1 MLLEKVF
8 EILKS
13 QKKKEEDID
22 SVSQE
27 NMEIQKVTNSKDQE
41 KYSTTFESNSDS
53 GANTDKTNITL
64 DHSRDSYSS
73 NFESGTNESKPE
85 DTVEQ
90 GKKQDLVEELY
101 QKSHKVSGTKD
112 IDGSMTHKTS
122 FDEQEPDEDQI
133 SESQTSESVPEAAA
147 PVPEPH
153 PLAGDWNVLSTI
165 EEVTT
170 VDTETGQE
178 DLTAHHSHTG
188 EDTYKQ
194 SKHFSYNDQ
203 SYDMSEDGIQ
213 SLSDDHQII
222 HSGSYQKDKEEAHSN
237 AFNLSKEDIESKNIT
252 RETPTV
258 FSESTRVQM
267 EGDDVGSFVSNSA
280 LNASSDIS
288 DSVNSKLGE
297 SNALQMSEKEPSIH
311 LEENQKALLCTSESA
326 VESLKIS
333 QNIEKDTVDI
343 IEDIIEKAVLI
354 SEHALM
360 DQRSITP
367 NEFVALSIQDTD
379 DDTNLSM
386 VEEYSNNIAQPVSV
400 DLSHSSHSNPAEGHC
415 PDVPSITVEDTSTDR
430 VRLSEGEVV
439 VAGASLASEGEL
451 SASDGASLLS
461 QSVAGLSGH
470 LADSDSE
477 PGEADRRLA
486 GGQRRRLAVSLD
498 TSSSSSWSEG
508 EWRASPTRMR
518 RFLNMAAA
526 FRMIKKSDQ
535 E

>member
-22 SVSQE
+22 SVPQE

-41 KYSTTFESNSDS
+41 KYSTTLESNSDS

-90 GKKQDLVEELY
+90 GKKQELVEELY
-101 QKSHKVSGTKD
+101 QKSHKESETKD

-122 FDEQEPDEDQI
+122 FDKQEPDEDQI
-133 SESQTSESVPEAAA
+133 SESQTSENVPEAAA

-178 DLTAHHSHTG
+178 DLTTHISHTG

-203 SYDMSEDGIQ
+203 SDDMSEDGIQ

-222 HSGSYQKDKEEAHSN
+222 QSGSNQKDKEEAHSN
-237 AFNLSKEDIESKNIT
+237 AFNLSKEDIESKNVT

-267 EGDDVGSFVSNSA
+267 DVGSFASNSA

-297 SNALQMSEKEPSIH
+297 SNVSVH

-386 VEEYSNNIAQPVSV
+386 VEEYSNNTAQPVSV
-400 DLSHSSHSNPAEGHC
+400 NLSHSSHSNPAEDHC